1 MITFMTVLNITLLSG
16 MIIALLH
23 CFLHKTRIILFN
35 NLNLVAALMV
45 VILLRLLLP
54 FELPTQR
61 NIYITHIFPK
71 FYVALYQPRF
81 TFIGREWDIMSLLI
95 ALTIA
100 GSIYFFIKLI
110 SAYFNTQ
117 KKVKK
122 LKAYDNPVINEVV
135 ASINK
140 TYRKPVQ
147 FQIKIST
154 QADTPFIFGLFKPCI
169 VLPELDLSPKYW
181 EYILTHEI
189 SHYYR
194 KDLWIRFLCELLH
207 IIYWWNPFIIIL
219 RKQIIEIQEFRSD
232 ASVIKQ
238 LGCIE
243 KLDYTECLIHI
254 AKIQNIKPKENLAN
268 ICITSFSSGSD
279 TDIGRR
285 INWITNK
292 DKFTKKHCTKT
303 GILVVALLF
312 LLSLLPDFFILESK
326 PQNIPSTIL
335 EQYTII
341 NSENAYYVYND
352 KGTYDLYVNGKYF
365 STVTKIFN
373 NTLTIYYK

>member
-1 MITFMTVLNITLLSG
+1 MESV
-16 MIIALLH
+16 
-23 CFLHKTRIILFN
+23 
-35 NLNLVAALMV
+35 
-45 VILLRLLLP
+45 
-54 FELPTQR
+54 
-61 NIYITHIFPK
+61 
-71 FYVALYQPRF
+71 
-81 TFIGREWDIMSLLI
+81 
-95 ALTIA
+95 
-100 GSIYFFIKLI
+100 
-110 SAYFNTQ
+110 
-117 KKVKK
+117 
-122 LKAYDNPVINEVV
+122 
-135 ASINK
+135 
-140 TYRKPVQ
+140 
-147 FQIKIST
+147 
-154 QADTPFIFGLFKPCI
+154 
-169 VLPELDLSPKYW
+169 
-181 EYILTHEI
+181 
-189 SHYYR
+189 YY
-194 KDLWIRFLCELLH
+194 
-207 IIYWWNPFIIIL
+207 YL